1 MKKIIEKIG
10 FVLLCLAVFFGVQV
24 TFATAIVSGESMY
37 PTYEDRDVV
46 LGVKI
51 DRNYDR
57 QDVVIVD
64 CSQYNIGA
72 EYIIKRVVAVAGDTV
87 AIKNGYLYING
98 EKQEESYISEQMYSD
113 MEEVTVSQDCVFV
126 MGDNRNNSID
136 SRIIGEIN
144 VEDVYAKVVYEN
156 DFISS
161 LFHKLY
167 KQ

>member
-10 FVLLCLAVFFGVQV
+10 FVLLCLAIFFGVQV

-51 DRNYDR
+51 DRNYAR

-72 EYIIKRVVAVAGDTV
+72 EYIIKRVIAVAGDKV
-87 AIKNGYLYING
+87 AIKDGYHYING
-98 EKQEESYISEQMYSD
+98 EKQKESYISEQMYSD
-113 MEEVTVSQDCVFV
+113 MEEVSVSQNCVFV

>member
-24 TFATAIVSGESMY
+24 TFATAIVSGESMH

-51 DRNYDR
+51 DRNYAR

-64 CSQYNIGA
+64 CSQYNIEA
-72 EYIIKRVVAVAGDTV
+72 EYIIKGVIAVAGDTV
-87 AIKNGYLYING
+87 AIMDGYLYING

-167 KQ
+167 KK

>member
-10 FVLLCLAVFFGVQV
+10 FVLLCLAIFFGVQV

-46 LGVKI
+46 LGIKI
-51 DRNYDR
+51 DRNYAR

-167 KQ
+167 KK

>member
-10 FVLLCLAVFFGVQV
+10 FVLLCLVIFFGVQV
-24 TFATAIVSGESMY
+24 TFATAIVSGESMC
-37 PTYEDRDVV
+37 PTYQDRDVV
-46 LGVKI
+46 LG
-51 DRNYDR
+51 
-57 QDVVIVD
+57 D

-87 AIKNGYLYING
+87 AIKDGYLYING

>member
-10 FVLLCLAVFFGVQV
+10 FVLLCLAIFFGVQV
-24 TFATAIVSGESMY
+24 TFATAIVSGESMH

-51 DRNYDR
+51 DRNYAR

-72 EYIIKRVVAVAGDTV
+72 EYIIKRVIAVAGDTV
-87 AIKNGYLYING
+87 AIMDGYLYING

-167 KQ
+167 NQ